1 MHKKYRSSIVTE
13 NTGLRFTARIGD
25 LPAFTFS
32 VVEFELEEAFNAP
45 FELTLGLASHQPDID
60 FGAVLDKPAELEIW
74 HNGQLQRRVSGIVGR
89 FEQGYTGFRR
99 TRYEARI
106 YPALWR
112 AGLRDNCRIFQL
124 KTPQEIIVT
133 LLKEAGV
140 TEYDF
145 SLRDEH
151 LPREYC
157 VQYRESDLDFIRRL
171 AAEEGIFFWHATE
184 DDTQRLIFS
193 DHQASLAKEN
203 PLFFSADRH
212 GLEQG
217 AYVHALSYREAVKT
231 ARVELRDYT
240 FRYPA
245 VSQSHKKQGSDL
257 AHQREQYE
265 HYDYPGRYK
274 GEPHGK
280 AFSRYRLE
288 GLRAEAV
295 SAEGGSNCAGLRPG
309 IRFELTEHR
318 NPEFNALWQV
328 ISAIHTGKQPAALE
342 EESGDQPTTFEN
354 TFIVV
359 RGETGTFW
367 RPAQQVRPVMDGP
380 QIAIVTGP
388 DTEEIY
394 CDEHGR
400 VKVRFPWDREGR
412 DDGLSSC
419 WLRVSQN
426 WAGGRYGSVTLPRVG
441 HEVVVDFLDGDPDQP
456 IITGRT
462 YHATNKPPYPL
473 PENKTRTVLRTDT
486 HQGQGFN
493 ELSFEDA
500 AHREQVYLHAQRDAD
515 TVINHDD
522 RRSVGND
529 QHLSVGQDKSERID
543 RHSHHTTGQ
552 DRYEQIGQDKHQTIG
567 RNLVQ
572 RITQSVQRFIGGGE
586 VTRIEGSRQA
596 TITGSDEN
604 MVGGSHRTSV
614 NKDAYLKARDI
625 VLEATDT
632 FTLKGPGGFI
642 RINAEGILIRG
653 NLVKFNEGGMAGTGV
668 APVSVMPESAVLP
681 QAPASPARPA
691 PEQHAQAAKRHPP
704 EPVDAGFC
712 VVPVSGSVSHYE
724 PILFES
730 PPEGAIDL
738 YRTLNGGGDIK
749 AGSVL
754 LVADPNKQDAD
765 QIAHMKAAKS
775 RIDAALAP
783 LSPDQANFL
792 YRHKDAIAMFAA
804 ASDTASET
812 AEQAGRVAEVAKGYF
827 EQVEKILK
835 QIQAAYKNQYLT
847 SGSLISEEFFV
858 ERQRLFGQLD
868 SVLKMFM
875 KQRFMFNEYTH
886 LKSALGLSSKA
897 ITHRWNETGIDDI
910 EGYATHIEKA
920 AKYVK
925 LMETAGKIGLGLSA
939 LNTAAEITEAC
950 STGRDCAKTAFTSVG
965 EFSGSLAGGAVASKI
980 LDRGVAT
987 AVCTMVLGAATVEAG
1002 GAGALLCSIGVAGGV
1017 SYGSDKAL
1025 SKFGE
1030 IAGEKLNIFYEY
1042 IAHD

>member
-1 MHKKYRSSIVTE
+1 MPLS
-13 NTGLRFTARIGD
+13 TGLRFTARLGD
-25 LPAFTFS
+25 LPAFTFA
-32 VVEFELEEAFNAP
+32 VVDFELEEAFNAP
-45 FELTLGLASHQPDID
+45 FELTLRLASHQPDID
-60 FGAVLDKPAELEIW
+60 FGAVLDKPCELDIW
-74 HNGQLQRRVSGIVGR
+74 YDGQLQRRVSGIVGR
-89 FEQGYTGFRR
+89 FEQGNTGFQR
-99 TRYEARI
+99 TRYEARV

-112 AGLRDNCRIFQL
+112 TGLRRNCRIFQL
-124 KTPQEIIVT
+124 KTPQEIIGT

-157 VQYRESDLDFIRRL
+157 VQYRETDLDFIRRL
-171 AAEEGIFFWHATE
+171 AAEEGMFFWHTFEEGAH
-184 DDTQRLIFS
+184 RLLFA
-193 DHQASLAKEN
+193 DHQAPLSVEET
-203 PLFFSADRH
+203 LFFSSDRH

-245 VSQSHKKQGSDL
+245 VSQSNKKQGNDL

-274 GEPHGK
+274 DGTRGK

-288 GLRAEAV
+288 GLRAEAA

-309 IRFELTEHR
+309 IRFELTQHR

-328 ISAIHTGKQPAALE
+328 ISAVHTGKQPAALE
-342 EESGDQPTTFEN
+342 EESGDQPTTFDN
-354 TFIVV
+354 IFTVV

-441 HEVVVDFLDGDPDQP
+441 HEVLVSFLDGDPDQP
-456 IITGRT
+456 VITGRT
-462 YHATNKPPYPL
+462 YHGTNKPPYPL

-529 QHLSVGQDKSERID
+529 QHLSVGQDRSERID

-552 DRYEQIGQDKHQTIG
+552 DRYEQIGQDKHQTVG
-567 RNLVQ
+567 RNLIQ

-586 VTRIEGSRQA
+586 VTRIEGSRQS

-604 MVGGSHRTSV
+604 VVGGSHRTSV
-614 NKDAYLKARDI
+614 NKDTYLKARDI

-632 FTLKGPGGFI
+632 FTLRGPGGFI
-642 RINAEGILIRG
+642 RIDEEGIIVCG
-653 NLVKFNEGGMAGTGV
+653 NLVKVNEGGVAGTGI
-668 APVSVMPESAVLP
+668 APVSVLPESAVLP
-681 QAPASPARPA
+681 QAPDAPARPA
-691 PEQHAQAAKRHPP
+691 PEQHAQAAHKKP
-704 EPVDAGFC
+704 EPEKLPDTCACDRDITIAEFKKIATRAPADKIQEYLDALNLWMPWNGITTCRAKAHFLAQASVETGSFNSMVEGNGNTKPYSPYYGRGIMQLTKKENYTSYGNYASFDFTSDVHTSYDNVAKHPHSFLSGFWYYC
-712 VVPVSGSVSHYE
+712 IHTDCSSSAE
-724 PILFES
+724 KDDFNMIS
-730 PPEGAIDL
+730 ARI
-738 YRTLNGGGDIK
+738 NGGF
-749 AGSVL
+749 
-754 LVADPNKQDAD
+754 N
-765 QIAHMKAAKS
+765 
-775 RIDAALAP
+775 
-783 LSPDQANFL
+783 
-792 YRHKDAIAMFAA
+792 
-804 ASDTASET
+804 
-812 AEQAGRVAEVAKGYF
+812 GY
-827 EQVEKILK
+827 
-835 QIQAAYKNQYLT
+835 NQ
-847 SGSLISEEFFV
+847 
-858 ERQRLFGQLD
+858 R
-868 SVLKMFM
+868 
-875 KQRFMFNEYTH
+875 
-886 LKSALGLSSKA
+886 
-897 ITHRWNETGIDDI
+897 
-910 EGYATHIEKA
+910 
-920 AKYVK
+920 
-925 LMETAGKIGLGLSA
+925 
-939 LNTAAEITEAC
+939 
-950 STGRDCAKTAFTSVG
+950 
-965 EFSGSLAGGAVASKI
+965 
-980 LDRGVAT
+980 
-987 AVCTMVLGAATVEAG
+987 
-1002 GAGALLCSIGVAGGV
+1002 
-1017 SYGSDKAL
+1017 L
-1025 SKFGE
+1025 SKFNE
-1030 IAGEKLNIFYEY
+1030 ISMILKTEHLCKLEKSNVFSFEDSEIYNYKAYAYAWGRWHDHNDNSAIGTDKDASEALKGY
-1042 IAHD
+1042 IRAKYLYQAHNDTDMVKKIDKRISDL

>member
-1 MHKKYRSSIVTE
+1 MTVS
-13 NTGLRFTARIGD
+13 TGLRFTARIGD

-32 VVEFELEEAFNAP
+32 VVDFALKETFNTP
-45 FELTLGLASHQPDID
+45 FELTLRLASHQPDID
-60 FGAVLDKPAELEIW
+60 FGAVLDKPAELEITY
-74 HNGQLQRRVSGIVGR
+74 NGQLQRRVSGIVGR
-89 FEQGYTGFRR
+89 FEQGDTGFQR

-124 KTPQEIIVT
+124 KTPQEIIGT

-171 AAEEGIFFWHATE
+171 AAEEGMFFWYASE

-212 GLEQG
+212 GLEEG

-231 ARVELRDYT
+231 ARVELRDYSFKT
-240 FRYPA
+240 P
-245 VSQSHKKQGSDL
+245 VNSQSHKKQGSDL

-309 IRFELTEHR
+309 IRFELTQHR

-328 ISAIHTGKQPAALE
+328 ISAVHTGKQPAALE
-342 EESGDQPTTFEN
+342 EESGDQPTTFDN
-354 TFIVV
+354 IFTVV

-367 RPAQQVRPVMDGP
+367 RPVQQVRPVMDGP

-412 DDGLSSC
+412 GDGLSSC

-426 WAGGRYGSVTLPRVG
+426 WAGGRYGAVTLPRVG
-441 HEVVVDFLDGDPDQP
+441 HEVVVDFLDGDPDRP
-456 IITGRT
+456 LITGRT
-462 YHATNKPPYPL
+462 YHAVNQPPYPL
-473 PENKTRTVLRTDT
+473 PLNKNRMVLRSDSI
-486 HQGQGFN
+486 HGKGYN
-493 ELSFEDA
+493 ELSFEDTA
-500 AHREQVYLHAQRDAD
+500 GSEEVLLRAQKNMAIRVLNSKDERVEYNRTSIIGHDEALVVANNRTVTVEGNQHQQISGNNLLRTEGDHGITVQGDLAQKIAGVFSVDSQGDLTLQSLNKLTLRVGSSFIVLHDGGAD
-515 TVINHDD
+515 MK
-522 RRSVGND
+522 G
-529 QHLSVGQDKSERID
+529 
-543 RHSHHTTGQ
+543 
-552 DRYEQIGQDKHQTIG
+552 
-567 RNLVQ
+567 
-572 RITQSVQRFIGGGE
+572 
-586 VTRIEGSRQA
+586 A
-596 TITGSDEN
+596 TINLNS
-604 MVGGSHRTSV
+604 GGSPGDLSIPA
-614 NKDAYLKARDI
+614 DPMLMKAAAAQGAMF
-625 VLEATDT
+625 VEHL
-632 FTLKGPGGFI
+632 P
-642 RINAEGILIRG
+642 
-653 NLVKFNEGGMAGTGV
+653 
-668 APVSVMPESAVLP
+668 AP
-681 QAPASPARPA
+681 
-691 PEQHAQAAKRHPP
+691 PEQHAQAAKKHLP

-712 VVPVSGSVSHYE
+712 VVPASGSVSGYE
-724 PILFES
+724 SLIFES
-730 PPEGAIDL
+730 PPEGVTDL

-754 LVADPNKQDAD
+754 LVADPGKQDAD

-812 AEQAGRVAEVAKGYF
+812 VEQAGRVAEAAKGYF

-835 QIQAAYKNQYLT
+835 QIQTAYKNQYLT

-868 SVLKMFM
+868 GVLKMFM

-950 STGRDCAKTAFTSVG
+950 STGRDCEKTAFTSVG
-965 EFSGSLAGGAVASKI
+965 EFSGGQVGGAIAGKI
-980 LDRGVAT
+980 ADSAAANT
-987 AVCTMVLGAATVEAG
+987 VCALVLGAATVEAG
-1002 GAGALLCSIGVAGGV
+1002 GAGALLCTLGVNGAIA
-1017 SYGSDKAL
+1017 YGSDKVF
-1025 SKFGE
+1025 SWGGE
-1030 IAGEKLNIFYEY
+1030 FIGDKIYE
-1042 IAHD
+1042 ATSND

>member
-1 MHKKYRSSIVTE
+1 MPLS
-13 NTGLRFTARIGD
+13 TGLRFTARLGD
-25 LPAFTFS
+25 LPAFTFA
-32 VVEFELEEAFNAP
+32 VVDFELEEAFNAP
-45 FELTLGLASHQPDID
+45 FELILRLASHQPDID
-60 FGAVLDKPAELEIW
+60 FGAVLDKPCELDIW
-74 HNGQLQRRVSGIVGR
+74 YDGQLQRRVSGIVGR
-89 FEQGYTGFRR
+89 FEQGDTGFQR

-112 AGLRDNCRIFQL
+112 TGLRRNCRIFQL
-124 KTPQEIIVT
+124 KNPQEIIGT

-157 VQYRESDLDFIRRL
+157 VQYRETDLDFIRRL
-171 AAEEGIFFWHATE
+171 AAEEGMFFWHTFEEGAH
-184 DDTQRLIFS
+184 RLLFA
-193 DHQASLAKEN
+193 DHQAPLSVEET
-203 PLFFSADRH
+203 LFFSSDRH

-245 VSQSHKKQGSDL
+245 VSQSNKKQGNDL

-274 GEPHGK
+274 DGTRGK

-288 GLRAEAV
+288 GLRAEAA

-309 IRFELTEHR
+309 IRFELTGHR
-318 NPEFNALWQV
+318 NAPFNTLWQV
-328 ISAIHTGKQPAALE
+328 ISVIHTGKQPAALE
-342 EESGDQPTTFEN
+342 EESGDQSTTFDN
-354 TFIVV
+354 TFMVV
-359 RGETGTFW
+359 KGETGTFW

-419 WLRVSQN
+419 WLRVSQG

-441 HEVVVDFLDGDPDQP
+441 HEVLVSFLDGDPDQP
-456 IITGRT
+456 VITGRT
-462 YHATNKPPYPL
+462 YHGTNKPPYPL

-529 QHLSVGQDKSERID
+529 QHLSVGQDRSERID

-567 RNLVQ
+567 RNLIQ
-572 RITQSVQRFIGGGE
+572 LITQSVQRFIGGGE
-586 VTRIEGSRQA
+586 VTRIEGSRQS

-604 MVGGSHRTSV
+604 VVGGSHRTSV

-632 FTLKGPGGFI
+632 FTLRGPGGFI
-642 RINAEGILIRG
+642 RIDEEGIIVCG
-653 NLVKFNEGGMAGTGV
+653 NLVKFNEGGIAGTGI
-668 APVSVMPESAVLP
+668 APVSVLPESAVLP
-681 QAPASPARPA
+681 QVPDAPARPA
-691 PEQHAQAAKRHPP
+691 PEQHAQAAKKHPP
-704 EPVDAGFC
+704 VPVDAGFC
-712 VVPVSGSVSHYE
+712 VVPFSGSVSHYE
-724 PILFES
+724 PILFEA
-730 PPEGAIDL
+730 PPEGAIDI

-754 LVADPNKQDAD
+754 LVADPNKQDAG

-775 RIDAALAP
+775 RIDTALAP
-783 LSPDQANFL
+783 LSSDQANFL

-812 AEQAGRVAEVAKGYF
+812 AEQAGRVAEAAKGYF
-827 EQVEKILK
+827 ERVEKILK
-835 QIQAAYKNQYLT
+835 QIQTAYKNQYLT

-858 ERQRLFGQLD
+858 ERQRLFGELD

-950 STGRDCAKTAFTSVG
+950 SVGRDCAKTAFTSIG
-965 EFSGSLAGGAVASKI
+965 EFSGSLLSGKAAGKIVKFAGGTDAICSVI
-980 LDRGVAT
+980 
-987 AVCTMVLGAATVEAG
+987 LGAATVEAG
-1002 GAGALLCSIGVAGGV
+1002 GAGALLCSIGVAGGIA
-1017 SYGSDKAL
+1017 YGSDKAL
-1025 SKFGE
+1025 SKIGE
-1030 IAGEKLNIFYEY
+1030 TAGEWANSFYEY

>member
-1 MHKKYRSSIVTE
+1 MTE
-13 NTGLRFTARIGD
+13 STGLRFTARIGD
-25 LPAFTFS
+25 LPAFTFA
-32 VVEFELEEAFNAP
+32 VVEFELEEAFNTP
-45 FELTLGLASHQPDID
+45 FELTLKLASHQPDID
-60 FGAVLDKPAELEIW
+60 FGAVLDKPVELEITY
-74 HNGQLQRRVSGIVGR
+74 NGQLHRRVSGIVGR
-89 FEQGYTGFRR
+89 FEQGDTGFQR
-99 TRYEARI
+99 TRYEAKI

-112 AGLRDNCRIFQL
+112 AGLRSNCRIFQL
-124 KTPQEIIVT
+124 KTPQDIIGT
-133 LLKEAGV
+133 LLKEAGI

-151 LPREYC
+151 APREYC

-171 AAEEGIFFWHATE
+171 AAEEGLFFWYESE
-184 DDTQRLIFS
+184 DDKQRLIFA
-193 DHQASLAKEN
+193 DHQAALAKEKS
-203 PLFFSADRH
+203 LFFSADRH

-217 AYVHALSYREAVKT
+217 AYVHALSYKESVKT
-231 ARVELRDYT
+231 ARVELKDYS
-240 FRYPA
+240 FKAPA
-245 VSQSHKKQGSDL
+245 YGQSHQKQSNDL
-257 AHQREQYE
+257 DHQREDYE

-274 GEPHGK
+274 DGTAGK
-280 AFSRYRLE
+280 QYARYRLE
-288 GLRAEAV
+288 GLRAEAT

-309 IRFELTEHR
+309 IRFELTEHN
-318 NPEFNALWQV
+318 NPLFNTRWQIIAV
-328 ISAIHTGKQPAALE
+328 VHRGKQPAALE
-342 EESGDQPTTFEN
+342 EESGDQPTTFDN
-354 TFIVV
+354 TFTVV

-380 QIAIVTGP
+380 QIATVTGP

-394 CDEHGR
+394 CDEYGR
-400 VKVRFPWDREGR
+400 VKVKFPWDRESQG
-412 DDGLSSC
+412 DGLSSC
-419 WLRVSQN
+419 WLRVSQG
-426 WAGGRYGSVTLPRVG
+426 WAGGRYGSVALPRVG
-441 HEVVVDFLDGDPDQP
+441 HEVIVSFLDGDPDQP
-456 IITGRT
+456 LITGRT
-462 YHATNKPPYPL
+462 YHAVNQAPYPL
-473 PENKTRTVLRTDT
+473 PLNKTRTVLRTDT
-486 HQGQGFN
+486 HQGAGFN

-500 AHREQVYLHAQRDAD
+500 ATREQIYLHAQRDAD

-543 RHSHHTTGQ
+543 RHSHLTTGQ
-552 DRYEQIGQDKHQTIG
+552 DRYEHIGQDKHQTIG

-586 VTRIEGSRQA
+586 ITRIEGSRQS

-604 MVGGSHRTSV
+604 VVGGSHRTKV

-642 RINAEGILIRG
+642 RIDAEGIIIRG
-653 NLVKFNEGGMAGTGV
+653 NLVKVNEGGIAGTGI
-668 APVSVMPESAVLP
+668 APVSVLPESAVLP

-691 PEQHAQAAKRHPP
+691 PEQHAQAAKTHTP

-712 VVPVSGSVSHYE
+712 AVPFSGSVSHYE

-730 PPEGAIDL
+730 PPDGVIDL
-738 YRTLNGGGDIK
+738 YRSLNGGGDIK

-754 LVADPNKQDAD
+754 LVADPDKQDAD

-783 LSPDQANFL
+783 LSPVQANFL

-812 AEQAGRVAEVAKGYF
+812 AEQAGRVAEAAKGYF
-827 EQVEKILK
+827 ERVEKILK
-835 QIQAAYKNQYLT
+835 QIQEAYKNQYLT

-868 SVLKMFM
+868 GVLKMFM
-875 KQRFMFNEYTH
+875 KQRFMFNEYAH
-886 LKSALGLSSKA
+886 LKQALGLSSKA

-965 EFSGSLAGGAVASKI
+965 EFSGSLVGGKVAGKLLSNGAAE
-980 LDRGVAT
+980 T
-987 AVCTMVLGAATVEAG
+987 VCTLVLGAATVEAG
-1002 GAGALLCSIGVAGGV
+1002 GAGALLCTIGVAGGI
-1017 SYGSDKAL
+1017 SYSSDKAFSWGVGL
-1025 SKFGE
+1025 AGKSLYE
-1030 IAGEKLNIFYEY
+1030 IINN
-1042 IAHD
+1042 DR